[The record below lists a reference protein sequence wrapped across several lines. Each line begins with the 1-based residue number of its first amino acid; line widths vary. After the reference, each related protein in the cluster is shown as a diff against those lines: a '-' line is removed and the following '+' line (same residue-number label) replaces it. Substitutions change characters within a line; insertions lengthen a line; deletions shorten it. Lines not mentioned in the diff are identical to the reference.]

1 MQERHLSGMAVVYE
15 RLMGVLQKAD
25 DHIPVDRAALAI
37 RETILAERDVAM
49 LPITP
54 DLSGPASGAAPISME
69 RSVKIEDMRRFEC
82 TPEMLAATVR
92 ILEQYE
98 TREYPPDPDPNGDDD
113 GDAPRDAE
121 PSSPAATHSRFA
133 ALPEA
138 DGAV

>member
-1 MQERHLSGMAVVYE
+1 M
-15 RLMGVLQKAD
+15 AD
-25 DHIPVDRAALAI
+25 DHIPVDRAARAI
-37 RETILAERDVAM
+37 RETILAEREVAM

-54 DLSGPASGAAPISME
+54 DLSGFASGTAPISME

-98 TREYPPDPDPNGDDD
+98 TMEYPPDPDPN

-138 DGAV
+138 DCAV